1 MQKLNKV
8 FTVFTLIATSTLAA
22 SSLQAKL
29 LPNDEIY
36 PEKATSVIAKGAIP
50 DSDGFFNVYQLNGN
64 GPAPF
69 TPVAPAMTA
78 DGKIQFVNHPISF
91 ANLTFDDGAEVYP
104 LAMCGVA
111 VVANWAE
118 GEDSEP
124 MPLCLAQTKD
134 DKFALIELVD
144 AKWLPELEQNKRNG
158 DENLKGRRFADKTL
172 STLKYRVACDAYANF
187 SYNDC
192 VAVTSDFENLPKAE

>member
-1 MQKLNKV
+1 MQKLNKMIAI
-8 FTVFTLIATSTLAA
+8 FILIMTSLMATNGV
-22 SSLQAKL
+22 QAKL

-36 PEKATSVIAKGAIP
+36 PEKATSVIAKGAVP

-91 ANLTFDDGAEVYP
+91 ANLTFDKKEIYP

-111 VVANWAE
+111 VISEWAE
-118 GEDSEP
+118 GQDSEP
-124 MPLCLAQTKD
+124 MPVCLARTKD

-144 AKWLPELEQNKRNG
+144 ANLLPNLEQAKRNREEG
-158 DENLKGRRFADKTL
+158 VEGRRFADKTL
-172 STLKYRVACDAYANF
+172 STLKYRVACDAYADF

-192 VAVTSDFENLPKAE
+192 VAVTSDFENIPKVD

>member
-1 MQKLNKV
+1 MQKLNKMIAI
-8 FTVFTLIATSTLAA
+8 FILIMTSLMATNGV
-22 SSLQAKL
+22 QAKL

-36 PEKATSVIAKGAIP
+36 PEKATSVIAKGAVP

-91 ANLTFDDGAEVYP
+91 ANLTFDEKEIYP

-111 VVANWAE
+111 VISEWAE
-118 GEDSEP
+118 GQDSEP
-124 MPLCLAQTKD
+124 MPVCLARTKD

-144 AKWLPELEQNKRNG
+144 ANLLPNLEQAKRNREEG
-158 DENLKGRRFADKTL
+158 VEGRRFADKTL
-172 STLKYRVACDAYANF
+172 STLKYRVACDAYADF